1 MSCKN
6 DLDYLGIPIVDLSK
20 WESGVEDDRIDI
32 IEDRL
37 DNIENNIQKIL
48 DKLQNNG
55 NYSSHDLNGRGLRS
69 PITVEDG
76 WK

>member
-1 MSCKN
+1 MMSCKY

-20 WESGVEDDRIDI
+20 WKSGVEDDRIDI

-37 DNIENNIQKIL
+37 DNIENDIQKIF
-48 DKLQNNG
+48 DKLQNNKK
-55 NYSSHDLNGRGLRS
+55 YSSHDLNGRGLRG
-69 PITVEDG
+69 PVEDG